1 MSLGPVMLDIEG
13 LALSPAD
20 RNLLREPAVGGV
32 ILFSRNFESVKQ
44 LTELVADIRALHS
57 PPLLIAVDHEGGRV
71 QRFREGFTVLP
82 PMRRIGREFDR
93 DRDSGLQLARQAGWL
108 IAAELRAAG
117 IDLCFAPCVDIDW
130 GISEIIGDRAF
141 HKKPDA
147 VSDLVS
153 AFARGLRSAG
163 MAAVA
168 KHFPG
173 HGAVLADSHL
183 RLPVDRREYGLILED
198 MRPYER
204 MINTGVVAG
213 VMLAHIV
220 YQEVDATP
228 AGFSEYWIQRE
239 LRSRL
244 GFGGAVF
251 CDDLS
256 MQATT
261 NYGSMSRRAQLSL
274 AAGCD
279 MILVCNDRDRA
290 LQAVDA
296 LNDYSNPL
304 SLVRLARLH
313 GTGGSSFVSLQ
324 ASEQWQAANRM
335 FANWSER
342 PDLQPQPFFDADSN
356 GRI

>member
-20 RNLLREPAVGGV
+20 RDQLREPAVGGV
-32 ILFSRNFESVKQ
+32 ILFARNFKSVDQ
-44 LTELVADIRALHS
+44 VTDLVSEIRALRS

-71 QRFREGFTVLP
+71 QRFRDGFTLMP
-82 PMRRIGREFDR
+82 PMRDIGREYDR
-93 DRDSGLQLARQAGWL
+93 DRDSGLAVARQAGWL
-108 IAAELRAAG
+108 IAAELRATG
-117 IDLCFAPCVDIDW
+117 IDLCFAPCVDLDW
-130 GISEIIGDRAF
+130 GINEIIGNRSF
-141 HKKPDA
+141 HRKPDA
-147 VSDLVS
+147 VSELAG

-173 HGAVLADSHL
+173 HGAVVADSHL
-183 RLPVDRREYGLILED
+183 KLPVDRREYGLILDD
-198 MRPYER
+198 MRPYDS
-204 MINTGVVAG
+204 MISTGVVAG

-220 YQEVDATP
+220 YQEIDNLP

-256 MQATT
+256 MKATAS
-261 NYGSMSRRAQLSL
+261 YGSMADRAKL
-274 AAGCD
+274 ALQAGCD

-290 LQAVDA
+290 HRAVDA
-296 LNDYSNPL
+296 LNDYSSPL

-313 GTGGSSFVSLQ
+313 GTGAVLRESLL
-324 ASEQWQAANRM
+324 ASEDWQQANTL
-335 FANWSER
+335 FASWSER
-342 PDLQPQPFFDADSN
+342 PELQLDA
-356 GRI
+356 

>member
-1 MSLGPVMLDIEG
+1 MLDIEG
-13 LALSPAD
+13 QSLSPAD
-20 RNLLREPAVGGV
+20 RDLLREPAVGGV
-32 ILFSRNFESVKQ
+32 ILFTRNYESADQ
-44 LTELVADIRALHS
+44 IADLVAQIRALRS

-71 QRFREGFTVLP
+71 QRFREGFTQIP

-93 DRDSGLQLARQAGWL
+93 DSESGLTAAREAGWL
-108 IAAELRAAG
+108 IASELRAVG
-117 IDLCFAPCVDIDW
+117 VDLCFAPCVDLDW
-130 GISEIIGDRAF
+130 GVSEIIGDRSF
-141 HKKPDA
+141 HKKPEIVA
-147 VSDLVS
+147 DLAN

-183 RLPVDRREYGLILED
+183 QLPVDRRDYGLILDD

-204 MINTGVVAG
+204 LVGNGAIAG

-220 YQEVDATP
+220 YEQIESQP
-228 AGFSEYWIQRE
+228 AGFSELWIQRE

-256 MQATT
+256 MKATRS
-261 NYGSMSRRAQLSL
+261 YGSMAERGRL
-274 AAGCD
+274 ALEAGCD
-279 MILVCNDRDRA
+279 MILVCNDRDA
-290 LQAVDA
+290 AHEAVNA

-313 GTGGSSFVSLQ
+313 GTGNLLREELL
-324 ASEQWQAANRM
+324 ASEQWQTVNKR
-335 FANWSER
+335 FAHWSDR
-342 PDLQPQPFFDADSN
+342 PEFRLDA
-356 GRI
+356 

>member
-1 MSLGPVMLDIEG
+1 MSLGPVMLDIDG

-20 RNLLREPAVGGV
+20 RDLLREPAVGGV
-32 ILFSRNFESVKQ
+32 ILFARNFESVDQ
-44 LTELVADIRALHS
+44 VTDLVSEIRALRS
-57 PPLLIAVDHEGGRV
+57 PPLLVAVDHEGGRV
-71 QRFREGFTVLP
+71 QRFRDGFTVMP
-82 PMRRIGREFDR
+82 PMRHIGREYDR
-93 DRDSGLQLARQAGWL
+93 DREAGLAVARQAGWL
-108 IAAELRAAG
+108 IASELRAAG
-117 IDLCFAPCVDIDW
+117 IDLCFAPCVDLDW
-130 GISEIIGDRAF
+130 GISDIIGNRSF
-141 HKKPDA
+141 HRKPDA
-147 VSDLVS
+147 VSELAE

-173 HGAVLADSHL
+173 HGAVVADSHV
-183 RLPVDRREYGLILED
+183 RLPVDRRDYGLILDD

-204 MINTGVVAG
+204 MMNTGVVAG

-220 YQEVDATP
+220 YREIDNMP

-256 MQATT
+256 MKATAS
-261 NYGSMSRRAQLSL
+261 YGSMAKRARLSL
-274 AAGCD
+274 DAGCD
-279 MILVCNDRDRA
+279 MILVCNDRDA
-290 LQAVDA
+290 SHQAVDA

-313 GTGGSSFVSLQ
+313 GTGQMLRESLL
-324 ASEQWQAANRM
+324 ASEEWQEANTLFEQWSA
-335 FANWSER
+335 R
-342 PDLQPQPFFDADSN
+342 PELELNA
-356 GRI
+356 